1 MPSGVGGLDRIADGG
16 LPRGGI
22 TLVLG
27 GAGAGKTIFGMQVL
41 AAGAQRGERGI
52 LVAFEEYADEL
63 VANTSGFVWSESTRP
78 GGGVEVLDASLSQ
91 VVEQSGAFDLVGL
104 LAVVG
109 ARAAASDARRIVF
122 DGLDVL
128 LSYLDDPTLVRRELF
143 RLRAWVRESGM
154 SAIITAKADAADAR
168 APAEYDF
175 LQFMADCVVTLHH
188 RVSQGTALRFLRVS
202 KYRGASHSANEFSF
216 AITEHGIEVTSS
228 TAAELNYGASTE
240 RVSTGVERLDAMLS
254 GGYHRGSSV
263 LVTGAPGTAKSSLSA
278 AFAHDAATRGERTL
292 YVSFDESAAQIV
304 RNVASI
310 GLNLQPFVES
320 GVLVLRSMRGRAESP
335 ESQVM
340 RIRKLFEEHAPQN
353 LVVDPLSAFV
363 QRGCEPD
370 AEAAALHL
378 IDFAK
383 SMGVT
388 IVSTSLVVSSSPFSE
403 ETPLSVSTV
412 ADTWIHLSYVNQGG
426 ERNRALTIVKSRG
439 TGHSNQV
446 RELVLSD
453 DGITLADV
461 YSAGGQVLMGTLRWE
476 KEYEEK
482 RARSEAEARD
492 HVRAQHAAAA
502 LAATQAQIET
512 LRRAYAVQEAEL
524 AQLQSAA
531 EAAVLHR
538 DTEMAEVRLRRR
550 ADRSTE
556 TPEASGGERKAKE
569 RDS

>member
-41 AAGAQRGERGI
+41 AGGAKQGERGI

-63 VANTSGFVWSESTRP
+63 VANTSGFLWSESTRP

-143 RLRAWVRESGM
+143 RLRAWVRERGM

-168 APAEYDF
+168 APTEYDF

-278 AFAHDAATRGERTL
+278 AFAHDASARGERTL
-292 YVSFDESAAQIV
+292 YVSFDESADQIV

-310 GLNLQPFVES
+310 GLNLQPFVDS

-335 ESQVM
+335 ESHVM
-340 RIRKLFEEHAPQN
+340 RIRKLFEEHAPKN
-353 LVVDPLSAFV
+353 LIVDPLSSFL

-453 DGITLADV
+453 DGIALADV

-476 KEYEEK
+476 KEHEEK

-492 HVRAQHAAAA
+492 HVRAQRAAAA
-502 LAATQAQIET
+502 LAETRAQIET
-512 LRRAYAVQEAEL
+512 LRRAYGIQEAEL
-524 AQLQSAA
+524 AQLQSAT

-538 DTEMAEVRLRRR
+538 DAETAEVRLRRR

-556 TPEASGGERKAKE
+556 TPEASGGERRGKE

>member
-41 AAGAQRGERGI
+41 AGGAKQGERGI

-143 RLRAWVRESGM
+143 RLRAWVRERGM

-168 APAEYDF
+168 APTEYDF

-278 AFAHDAATRGERTL
+278 AFAHDASARGERTL
-292 YVSFDESAAQIV
+292 YVSFDESADQIV

-310 GLNLQPFVES
+310 GLNLQPFVDS

-335 ESQVM
+335 ESHVM
-340 RIRKLFEEHAPQN
+340 RIRKLFEEHAPKN
-353 LVVDPLSAFV
+353 LVVDPLSSFL

-412 ADTWIHLSYVNQGG
+412 ADTWIHLSYLNQGG

-476 KEYEEK
+476 KEHEEK

-512 LRRAYAVQEAEL
+512 LRRAYAIQEAEL

-538 DTEMAEVRLRRR
+538 DTETVEVRLRRR

-556 TPEASGGERKAKE
+556 TPEASGGERREKE